1 VRWICC
7 IILSEGRKE
16 VRILN
21 EFLGLVGKSI
31 SNMSLW
37 SILDILVVSYI
48 FYKGYMLIKETRAEQ
63 LLKGI
68 ILIITLIPISYVLKL
83 DMLYFILNKTLTIG
97 VLTVIII
104 FQPEIRRA
112 LEHLG
117 RSAFDDKHY
126 PNNKQNLYTT
136 INEIAIAA
144 ENLAESKTGALIVI
158 EQSTGLNELMGAG
171 TLIDANIT
179 ANLLENIFV
188 VNTPLHDG
196 ATIIRNNRI
205 LASGC
210 VLPLTDNTKIN
221 KKLGTRHRAAIGLSE
236 VSDALIIIVSEE
248 TGVISL
254 AINGRIT
261 RGYDKE
267 KLKNIL
273 IKIIE
278 NRSEKRVK
286 TAGERVKSWIKVK
299 AER

>member
-1 VRWICC
+1 M
-7 IILSEGRKE
+7 
-16 VRILN
+16 N
-21 EFLGLVGKSI
+21 EFLSLVGKSL

-126 PNNKQNLYTT
+126 PNNKQDIYTT

-171 TLIDANIT
+171 TFIDANVT

-210 VLPLTDNTKIN
+210 VLPLTDNNKIN

-261 RGYDKE
+261 RGYDRE
-267 KLKNIL
+267 KLRNIL

-278 NRSEKRVK
+278 NRNEKRVK
-286 TAGERVKSWIKVK
+286 TAGEKVKSWIKLK

>member
-1 VRWICC
+1 MDYYF
-7 IILSEGRKE
+7 LSCVYERRE
-16 VRILN
+16 VRYLN
-21 EFLGLVGKSI
+21 ELLSMLVKSLSNI
-31 SNMSLW
+31 SIW
-37 SILDILVVSYI
+37 AVLDILVVSYI

-68 ILIITLIPISYVLKL
+68 ALIIALIPISYLLKL

-97 VLTVIII
+97 VLSVIII

-126 PNNKQNLYTT
+126 PNDKEAFNST
-136 INEIAIAA
+136 INEITVAVQ
-144 ENLAESKTGALIVI
+144 NLSESKTGALIVL
-158 EQSTGLNELMGAG
+158 EQSTGLNEVIGAG
-171 TLIDANIT
+171 TILDANVT
-179 ANLLENIFV
+179 SNLLENIFV

-210 VLPLTDNTKIN
+210 VLPLTDNNTIS
-221 KKLGTRHRAAIGLSE
+221 KKLGTRHRAAMGLSE
-236 VSDALIIIVSEE
+236 VSDALVIIVSEE

-261 RGYDKE
+261 RGYDKD
-267 KLKNIL
+267 KLRNVL
-273 IKIIE
+273 TRIIE
-278 NRSEKRVK
+278 NRNSKKVK
-286 TAGERVKSWIKVK
+286 SAGERVKSWLRVK
-299 AER
+299 KER